1 MAHEHL
7 GAPSAPHTITPSVVA
22 SRPFFL
28 DSDERER
35 APGTAAD
42 SASAYVILR
51 QGAPLD
57 ASAYERADQV
67 ALEVTVLWGNN
78 VIAVQHLVAPR
89 AFFIGDEP
97 SAAPDFL
104 MPSELFRG
112 ARYELAALRDGRAVL
127 SLPNG
132 SEVALRSGNAEPG
145 ADLDAGAARSITLEP
160 GAVADVRFGE
170 LTFRIAGVAAGKP
183 VPRAVGTDARGLGAS
198 FLIALSAVG
207 SFMGAMAYYT
217 PALGAS
223 LGDDLDREQIALMQR
238 YLTAQAERELRDPP
252 PTPGESSSEKGGERG
267 QAARDEAGAMGRPN
281 KPVVNR
287 RAAIAGTGERQLAR
301 EAALEEA
308 RNFGL
313 LGLLNSMNASTGP
326 TALWG
331 ADVANGPDANSAWG
345 NLFGEEIGES
355 GGVGGL
361 TLSGTGKGGGDRGNW
376 IGMGSIGTCGTN
388 CGLGVGPG
396 GFGSGFGPGKRGH
409 VPSGPKL
416 RPVGETVVGGSLPP
430 ELIQRVVRQNF
441 GRFRQCYESALRT
454 NPNLT
459 GRVTARF
466 VIDRDGSVST
476 SGNGGSDLPDSG
488 AVQCV
493 ISAFYGLSFPAPRD
507 GVVRVSY
514 PILFTP
520 S

>member
-7 GAPSAPHTITPSVVA
+7 AAPSAPQNIHPSVVPP
-22 SRPFFL
+22 PFL
-28 DSDERER
+28 VRTDPDTH
-35 APGTAAD
+35 APGAAAD
-42 SASAYVILR
+42 SASSYVILR
-51 QGAPLD
+51 QAAPLD
-57 ASAYERADQV
+57 PSAYERPDQS
-67 ALEVTVLWGNN
+67 ALEVTVLWGSN
-78 VIAVQHLVAPR
+78 VIAVHHLAAQR

-97 SAAPDFL
+97 SANPDFL

-112 ARYELAALRDGRAVL
+112 ARFSLAVLCDGRAVL
-127 SLPNG
+127 SLPSG
-132 SEVALRSGNAEPG
+132 ADVAIRSGRAEPE
-145 ADLDAGAARSITLEP
+145 ANLEAHAARSMTLES
-160 GAVADVRFGE
+160 GAVADVRFGA
-170 LTFRIAGVAAGKP
+170 LIFRIACVAAGKP
-183 VPRAVGTDARGLGAS
+183 VPRAVGTDVRGLGAS
-198 FLIALSAVG
+198 FLIAVSAVG

-252 PTPGESSSEKGGERG
+252 PTPGESSSENGGERA
-267 QAARDEAGAMGRPN
+267 QAARDEAGAMGRPE

-301 EAALEEA
+301 EAAMEEA
-308 RNFGL
+308 RTFGM

-361 TLSGTGKGGGDRGNW
+361 TLSGTGRGGGDRGNW

-388 CGLGVGPG
+388 CGTGVGPG

-409 VPSGPKL
+409 TPSGPKL
-416 RPVGETVVGGSLPP
+416 RAAGETVVGGSLPP